1 MLRSLYSGISGLQ
14 AHQTMLD
21 VTGNN
26 IANVNTVGFKSS
38 AVEFEDTLSQ
48 LTNGATAPN
57 SRAGGTNPAQIGL
70 GVKVAGITTNF
81 TQGSAEATG
90 KPTDLMINGDGFFV
104 VNIGGTDQYTR
115 AGSFDFD
122 STGQLVSLSG
132 GLVQGWTADAQGNI
146 NTGGSTGK
154 IVLPTNS
161 VVPAARTTNAQFS
174 GNLPS
179 NAAAGT
185 VVSRDVDVYDAGG
198 KKSTMTLDLTS
209 DGAGDWAVTNGGAN
223 VGTLTFANGVL
234 TSPSTLA
241 TGGVTIDVSKVSGY
255 SDLSTLALDGQDG
268 HGAGTLVG
276 YSIGDDGTISGS
288 YSNGTIQAIARI
300 AVANFTNPN
309 GLQKAGGSLY
319 TPSPD
324 SGTLS
329 LGSAGD
335 PGFGS
340 LSGGYLE
347 ASNVDLSQEFTNLIV
362 AQRGFQANAR
372 IITTSDS
379 VLQELVDLKRQ

>member
-48 LTNGATAPN
+48 LVSGATAAN

-70 GVKVAGITTNF
+70 GVKVAGISTNF
-81 TQGSAEATG
+81 TQGSAESTG

-104 VNIGGTDQYTR
+104 VNVGGTNEYTR
-115 AGSFDFD
+115 AGDFDFD
-122 STGQLVSLSG
+122 PNGQLVSLSG
-132 GLVQGWTADAQGNI
+132 GLVQGWTADAAGNI
-146 NTGGSTGK
+146 NTGGAVGN

-161 VVPAARTTNAQFS
+161 VAAAAPTTKAQFS

-185 VVSRDVDVYDAGG
+185 TVDRDLDVYDKAGQ
-198 KKSTMTLDLTS
+198 KSTLSLTFTS
-209 DGAGDWAVTNGGAN
+209 DGAGNWAVSDAAGAL
-223 VGTLTFANGVL
+223 GTLSFTNGVL
-234 TSPSTLA
+234 SSAPTLTA
-241 TGGVTIDVSKVSGY
+241 GGVTLDLSKLTGY

-268 HGAGTLVG
+268 HGAGTLTG
-276 YSIGDDGTISGS
+276 YSIGQDGTISGS
-288 YSNGTIQAIARI
+288 YSNGIIQPIARI
-300 AVANFTNPN
+300 AIANFTNPA
-309 GLQKAGGSLY
+309 GLEKAGGSFY
-319 TPSPD
+319 TQSPD
-324 SGTLS
+324 SGAMT

-335 PGFGS
+335 PGIGS

-379 VLQELVDLKRQ
+379 VLEELVDLKRQ

>member
-146 NTGGSTGK
+146 NTGASTGK

-161 VVPAARTTNAQFS
+161 VVPATRTTNAQFS

>member
-48 LTNGATAPN
+48 LVSGATAPN
-57 SRAGGTNPAQIGL
+57 SRVGGTNPAQVGL

-81 TQGSAEATG
+81 TQGSAESTG

-104 VNIGGTDQYTR
+104 VNVGGANQYTR
-115 AGSFDFD
+115 AGDFDFD
-122 STGQLVSLSG
+122 PNGQLVSPSG
-132 GLVQGWTADAQGNI
+132 ALVQGWTADAAGNI
-146 NTGGSTGK
+146 NTGGPTGN
-154 IVLPTNS
+154 IVLPSNS
-161 VVPAARTTNAQFS
+161 VAAAAATTSAEFS

-185 VVSRDVDVYDAGG
+185 TVDRDLDVYDAGG
-198 KKSTMTLDLTS
+198 QKSTISLTFTS
-209 DGAGDWAVTNGGAN
+209 DGAGNWAVSDGTGSI
-223 VGTLTFANGVL
+223 GTLTFDNGVL
-234 TSPSTLA
+234 SSAGTLT
-241 TGGVTIDVSKVSGY
+241 TGGISLDVSKLTGY

-268 HGAGTLVG
+268 HSAGTLTG
-276 YSIGDDGTISGS
+276 YSIGNDGTISGS
-288 YSNGTIQAIARI
+288 YSNGVIQPIARI
-300 AVANFTNPN
+300 AIANFTNPG
-309 GLQKAGGSLY
+309 GLQKAGGSMY
-319 TPSPD
+319 EASPD
-324 SGTLS
+324 SGAMTL
-329 LGSAGD
+329 GTAGD

>member
-48 LTNGATAPN
+48 LLSGATAPN
-57 SRAGGTNPAQIGL
+57 ARIGGTNPAQVGL

-81 TQGSAEATG
+81 TEGSAESTG
-90 KPTDLMINGDGFFV
+90 KPTDQMINGDGFFV
-104 VNIGGTDQYTR
+104 VSVGGTNQYTR
-115 AGSFDFD
+115 AGDFDFD
-122 STGQLVSLSG
+122 ANGRLVSPSG
-132 GLVQGWTADAQGNI
+132 GLVQGWSADAAGNI
-146 NTGGSTGK
+146 NAGGALGD

-161 VVPAARTTNAQFS
+161 VVAAAATTSAQFS

-179 NAAAGT
+179 NADAGT
-185 VVSRDVDVYDAGG
+185 VVSRDIDVYDQDGT
-198 KKSTMTLDLTS
+198 KSTLTLTFTS
-209 DGAGDWAVTNGGAN
+209 DGAGNWAVNDGVN
-223 VGTLTFANGVL
+223 DIGTLTFNDGVL
-234 TSPSTLA
+234 SSAGTLT
-241 TGGVTIDVSKVSGY
+241 TGGVTVDVSKVSGY
-255 SDLSTLALDGQDG
+255 SDLSTLSLDGQDG
-268 HGAGTLVG
+268 HGAGTLTS
-276 YSIGDDGTISGS
+276 YSIGADGTISGT
-288 YSNGTIQAIARI
+288 YSNGVVQAIARI
-300 AVANFTNPN
+300 AIANFTNPA
-309 GLQKAGGSLY
+309 GLQKAGGSFY
-319 TPSPD
+319 TQSPD
-324 SGTLS
+324 SGAMT

-335 PGFGS
+335 PGFGD